1 MLGNCWGTL
10 SPARVSG
17 LRHSRAPGRERT
29 YLTCHKP
36 SRSPSWGICEVRWLR
51 VAPIYGVPEST
62 LQKLQSLVTCL
73 TPTPTQVSANRPPT
87 PAGLSSSCL
96 QYSFRTR
103 RSRRSSRKDGGPA
116 PLPQRPTGTRFRI
129 RPRHPSPRLRL
140 VRHAQARAHSL
151 ANITQMPKPGRNA
164 TRSGPHMATWSLLGA
179 RHGSFEVRLP
189 ICPSSTVLLVYLALF
204 SGWLY
209 DRLA

>member
-17 LRHSRAPGRERT
+17 LRHSRAPGWERT

-73 TPTPTQVSANRPPT
+73 TPTPT
-87 PAGLSSSCL
+87 

-179 RHGSFEVRLP
+179 RHGSFEAGFTTDLRNP
-189 ICPSSTVLLVYLALF
+189 
-204 SGWLY
+204 
-209 DRLA
+209 RR